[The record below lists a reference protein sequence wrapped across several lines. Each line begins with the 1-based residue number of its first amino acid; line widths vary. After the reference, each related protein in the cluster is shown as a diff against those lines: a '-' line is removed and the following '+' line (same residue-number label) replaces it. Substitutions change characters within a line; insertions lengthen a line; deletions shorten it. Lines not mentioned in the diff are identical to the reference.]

1 MITIKKIIIEN
12 FQSHKYSVMEFTN
25 GLNAII
31 GPTDSGKT
39 AIFRALKWAL
49 YNEPQGDYFMREG
62 EKSVSVTIEFND
74 GFILKRYRKKGKNGY
89 NLTYPNGEELNL
101 EGFGTKVPLEVL
113 EGTKMRKI
121 ALTPSE
127 DRSLNMAEQLDP
139 PFLLSETPSL
149 KAAAIGKLVDADII
163 DYALSN
169 TNTDLKSKKRD
180 LADKINKEENLV
192 EELKEYDYLDE
203 LKSTIKKLE
212 TIQSKKQKLSQK
224 LSTLENLLRIYEPL
238 KTEKELAEYTLK
250 KLQVTDQI
258 QDKFNVIENRILK
271 LNNLDRLCSLINY
284 NIKREDY
291 SKVILNNL
299 KEINT
304 LEDKINQV
312 NYKSSFLKN
321 LEVTEKNYTNV
332 LNRQKYILNIYQ
344 RFKDLDN
351 AYLNQEKLVN
361 KIEAFNL
368 LNKQNKQLIEARRR
382 INIGNKYMDKFN
394 TMDEAKVSTEKCENK
409 LYRLR
414 TLENIK
420 NRYVK
425 LASSMKYQ
433 NDKIQN
439 YSKEIENFTNK
450 YKNLMEELKICPTCF
465 KPIEDGEDIIKHL
478 SDEV

>member
-1 MITIKKIIIEN
+1 M
-12 FQSHKYSVMEFTN
+12 
-25 GLNAII
+25 
-31 GPTDSGKT
+31 
-39 AIFRALKWAL
+39 
-49 YNEPQGDYFMREG
+49 
-62 EKSVSVTIEFND
+62 
-74 GFILKRYRKKGKNGY
+74 
-89 NLTYPNGEELNL
+89 
-101 EGFGTKVPLEVL
+101 
-113 EGTKMRKI
+113 
-121 ALTPSE
+121 
-127 DRSLNMAEQLDP
+127 
-139 PFLLSETPSL
+139 
-149 KAAAIGKLVDADII
+149 
-163 DYALSN
+163 
-169 TNTDLKSKKRD
+169 
-180 LADKINKEENLV
+180 
-192 EELKEYDYLDE
+192 
-203 LKSTIKKLE
+203 
-212 TIQSKKQKLSQK
+212 
-224 LSTLENLLRIYEPL
+224 STLENLLRIYEPL

-321 LEVTEKNYTNV
+321 LEVKEKNYTNV

-351 AYLNQEKLVN
+351 AYLNKEKLVN

-368 LNKQNKQLIEARRR
+368 LNKQNKQLIEASRR

-394 TMDEAKVSTEKCENK
+394 TMNEAKVSTEKCENK

-433 NDKIQN
+433 NEKIQN